1 MNEQLTDIFYYSLT
15 IRDILAHLIVA
26 LICGIGISLLYRWT
40 YRGLSFS
47 TNFTNTIIML
57 TMVTSTVIMVIGDN
71 LATAFGLV
79 GAMSII
85 RFRTAVKDTQDIMF
99 IFFALAI
106 GLACGVGLFSVAIM
120 GTIIIG
126 LVFTV
131 ISNINIAA
139 PRKRDF
145 LLQLMINADN
155 ENQPDLQQII
165 DKYCKTNKLVNVKA
179 IGEEDNNILEISYY
193 VKLKS
198 EEKSS
203 ELVKEIKK
211 LEQVRHVNLF
221 FDEE

>member
-1 MNEQLTDIFYYSLT
+1 MNEQLNDIFYYSLT
-15 IRDILAHLIVA
+15 IRDILSHLLVA
-26 LICGIGISLLYRWT
+26 LICGVAISILYRIT

-99 IFFALAI
+99 IFFALSI
-106 GLACGVGLFSVAIM
+106 GLACGVGLFSVAIV
-120 GTIIIG
+120 GTIIIS
-126 LVFTV
+126 LVFLLIV
-131 ISNINIAA
+131 NVNIAA

-145 LLQLMINADN
+145 LLQLMVNAS
-155 ENQPDLQQII
+155 ENNPPAMQQILE
-165 DKYCKTNKLVNVKA
+165 KYCKTSKLVNIKA
-179 IGEEDNNILEISYY
+179 IGEEDNDVLEISYY

-198 EEKSS
+198 EEKSQDLIK
-203 ELVKEIKK
+203 EVKLSAGI
-211 LEQVRHVNLF
+211 RHANLF